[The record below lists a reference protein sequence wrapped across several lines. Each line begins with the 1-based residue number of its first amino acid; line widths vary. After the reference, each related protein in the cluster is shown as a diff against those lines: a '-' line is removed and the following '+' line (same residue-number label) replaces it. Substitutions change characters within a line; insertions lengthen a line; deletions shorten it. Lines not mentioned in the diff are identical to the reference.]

1 MATKEEIEAFSL
13 KVLKIAEEKNLSHID
28 SVVYLCE
35 NGPDKID
42 IELAATLISPF
53 LKEKIEIEAEK
64 LNVLKEKKVRL
75 PI

>member
-1 MATKEEIEAFSL
+1 MATKEEIEVFSL
-13 KVLKIAEEKNLSHID
+13 KILKIAEEKNLSYID
-28 SVVYLCE
+28 SIVYFCE
-35 NGPDKID
+35 AGPAKID

-53 LKEKIEIEAEK
+53 LKEKIEEEAEK